1 MKLFKMFFGL
11 IIILLILFFLI
22 RNNDTTDIDLIYK
35 SYPDVQV
42 ALVLLGALAVG
53 MLVGYI
59 MAVTT
64 ILSSKNEVRILRSE
78 MRELSDELDNLRN
91 VAIEE
96 GAVDLLEE
104 D

>member
-35 SYPDVQV
+35 SYPDVSV

-53 MLVGYI
+53 ILVGYI

>member
-1 MKLFKMFFGL
+1 MFFGL

-22 RNNDTTDIDLIYK
+22 RNNDTTNIDLIYK
-35 SYPDVQV
+35 FYPDVSV

-53 MLVGYI
+53 ILVGYI

-64 ILSSKNEVRILRSE
+64 ILSSKNEV
-78 MRELSDELDNLRN
+78 
-91 VAIEE
+91 
-96 GAVDLLEE
+96 VDLLEE

>member
-11 IIILLILFFLI
+11 VIILVILFFLI
-22 RNNDTTDIDLIYK
+22 SNNTVTDINLIFR
-35 SYPDVQV
+35 SYTDVSV
-42 ALVLLGALAVG
+42 SLVLLGALAVG
-53 MLVGYI
+53 ILVGWL
-59 MAVTT
+59 MAVAT
-64 ILSSKNEVRILRSE
+64 ILSSKNEVRNLRSE

-96 GAVDLLEE
+96 ESVEVLEE

>member
-11 IIILLILFFLI
+11 VIILVILFFLI
-22 RNNDTTDIDLIYK
+22 SNNTVTDINLIFR
-35 SYPDVQV
+35 SYTDVSV
-42 ALVLLGALAVG
+42 SLVLLGALAVG
-53 MLVGYI
+53 ILVGWL
-59 MAVTT
+59 MAVAT

-96 GAVDLLEE
+96 ESVEVLEE

>member
-53 MLVGYI
+53 ILIGYI